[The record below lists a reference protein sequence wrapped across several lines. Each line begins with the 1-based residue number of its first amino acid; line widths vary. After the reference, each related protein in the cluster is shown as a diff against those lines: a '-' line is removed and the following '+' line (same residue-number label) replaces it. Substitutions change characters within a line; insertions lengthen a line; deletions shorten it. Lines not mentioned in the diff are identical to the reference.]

1 MPVLTTWQ
9 DAQTGSVQRTSPM
22 LSTGPGPKVTLS
34 AQNVLVTVRVA
45 PLAGVQAW
53 WEEGEVLLLGV
64 GAEGTQKTSKG
75 WVGAVPTEGLCGKA
89 PCGQQA
95 TAARAGLWTSD
106 HLVLPGRAPISMA
119 GCVLLLQGLALLLLF
134 HQAELSVFVPATSAN
149 QVLLR
154 WKRAG
159 SYILEELF
167 EGNLEKEC
175 YEEICVHEE
184 AREVF
189 EDDEATPCL
198 NNGSCHDAIRS
209 FTCTCSPGFE
219 GRTCALA
226 TNKCHPERPD
236 GCQHFCHPGQAS
248 YVCSCAQGHKLAKDR
263 RSCAPHATNKCHPE
277 RPDGCQHFCHPGQAS
292 YVCSCAQ
299 GHKLAKDRRSC
310 APHGPAGPG
319 EAPRM
324 ARVRRAHVHLR
335 YDAELGQNDISL
347 LELERPV
354 HCPGWGLPVCIPE
367 RDFAEQVLVP
377 GTGGVLSSWTINGT
391 NLGDTL
397 TTLPVTQVA
406 GEECGQA
413 LNVTVTTRTCCERGS
428 AAAGRWVPGS
438 VVTREHEGTWF
449 LTGLLGSSPLPQEQA
464 AAVLVTKVSRYALW
478 FRQTMK
484 GPGLGQRAGHE
495 VGLGVGM
502 WRKPD
507 PTAQLSREAALL
519 DRR

>member
-1 MPVLTTWQ
+1 
-9 DAQTGSVQRTSPM
+9 
-22 LSTGPGPKVTLS
+22 
-34 AQNVLVTVRVA
+34 
-45 PLAGVQAW
+45 
-53 WEEGEVLLLGV
+53 
-64 GAEGTQKTSKG
+64 
-75 WVGAVPTEGLCGKA
+75 
-89 PCGQQA
+89 
-95 TAARAGLWTSD
+95 
-106 HLVLPGRAPISMA
+106 MA

-189 EDDEATPCL
+189 EDDEATVACIL
-198 NNGSCHDAIRS
+198 ERVQG

-263 RSCAPHATNKCHPE
+263 RSCAPHEQCACGVLTSQHVKTPDSSRL
-277 RPDGCQHFCHPGQAS
+277 RPPSFPWQVKLTDSQGKDFCGGALIQEGFVLTTAR
-292 YVCSCAQ
+292 CSLL
-299 GHKLAKDRRSC
+299 HRNISVKLS
-310 APHGPAGPG
+310 PAGPG

>member
-1 MPVLTTWQ
+1 
-9 DAQTGSVQRTSPM
+9 
-22 LSTGPGPKVTLS
+22 
-34 AQNVLVTVRVA
+34 
-45 PLAGVQAW
+45 
-53 WEEGEVLLLGV
+53 
-64 GAEGTQKTSKG
+64 
-75 WVGAVPTEGLCGKA
+75 
-89 PCGQQA
+89 
-95 TAARAGLWTSD
+95 
-106 HLVLPGRAPISMA
+106 MA

-189 EDDEATPCL
+189 EDDEATRAFWREYRASPAPVPRALRAGPVPWLQTNVTQRGRMGASTSATRGRRPTCAAAPR
-198 NNGSCHDAIRS
+198 AISWPR
-209 FTCTCSPGFE
+209 TE
-219 GRTCALA
+219 GRVLPTCACGVL
-226 TNKCHPERPD
+226 TSQHVKTPDSSRLRPPSFPWQVKLTD
-236 GCQHFCHPGQAS
+236 SQGKDFCGGALIQEGFVLTTAR
-248 YVCSCAQGHKLAKDR
+248 CSLLHRNISVKL
-263 RSCAPHATNKCHPE
+263 S
-277 RPDGCQHFCHPGQAS
+277 
-292 YVCSCAQ
+292 
-299 GHKLAKDRRSC
+299 
-310 APHGPAGPG
+310 PAGPG